1 MAGANDKVDL
11 QVGLQAIADLD
22 RTVHSPAR
30 LLILAVL
37 YVSEE
42 VDFGFLLGRTGLTRG
57 NLSSHMARL
66 EEEGY
71 VTVQKEFVALRPLTL
86 YHITRQGR
94 RAFSAYRRQML
105 SVLASLPE
113 E

>member
-1 MAGANDKVDL
+1 MGSDGRANPEA
-11 QVGLQAIADLD
+11 GLQAIADLD

-30 LLILAVL
+30 LMILAVL

-42 VDFGFLLGRTGLTRG
+42 ADFSFLLGRSGLTRG

-71 VTVQKEFVALRPLTL
+71 VTVRKEFVARRPLTV
-86 YHITRQGR
+86 YRITRQGR
-94 RAFSAYRRQML
+94 RAFSAYRQQMMGA
-105 SVLASLPE
+105 LASLPE

>member
-1 MAGANDKVDL
+1 MEGRASPQA
-11 QVGLQAIADLD
+11 GLQAIADLD

-30 LLILAVL
+30 LMILAVL

-42 VDFGFLLGRTGLTRG
+42 ADFAFLLDSSGLTRG

-71 VTVQKEFVALRPLTL
+71 VTVRKEFVARRPLTV
-86 YHITRQGR
+86 YQITRQGR
-94 RAFSAYRRQML
+94 RAFSAYRQQIM
-105 SVLASLPE
+105 SALASLPDE
-113 E
+113 